1 MNKIVK
7 LSICFL
13 QETYFKCKIQIE
25 STWEKANRRIKI
37 GKEAKLYLFA
47 ENMTLYVTAP
57 RESMLKLIQTIKEL
71 STAAG
76 CKISIPHITQNNI
89 QIQCNRYQNSN
100 GIFTEVEQSKKF
112 VRKHKKTSIPKQSW
126 EKRKS
131 WRNCASQFQSILQ
144 SYNHQNNIGL
154 T

>member
-1 MNKIVK
+1 
-7 LSICFL
+7 
-13 QETYFKCKIQIE
+13 
-25 STWEKANRRIKI
+25 
-37 GKEAKLYLFA
+37 
-47 ENMTLYVTAP
+47 MTLYVTAP

-112 VRKHKKTSIPKQSW
+112 VRKHKKTSIPKQS
-126 EKRKS
+126 
-131 WRNCASQFQSILQ
+131 
-144 SYNHQNNIGL
+144 
-154 T
+154 